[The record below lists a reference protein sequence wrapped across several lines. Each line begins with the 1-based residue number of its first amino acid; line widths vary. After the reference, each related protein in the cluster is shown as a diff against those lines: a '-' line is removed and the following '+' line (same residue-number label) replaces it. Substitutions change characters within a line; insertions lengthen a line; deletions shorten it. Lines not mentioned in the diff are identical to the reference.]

1 MSDAAAQ
8 PDRPFI
14 IVAPPA
20 LAAAALAV
28 TALVSGTDG
37 ARVATV
43 AGIYA
48 LLVIGYQFVFGR
60 LGALSLGQSAFFGLG
75 AYVTARLATAFDL
88 PFLITFPAAIL
99 LPAAFAGVIATPVL
113 RLKSHYF
120 PLVTLGLAQL
130 LLFGALS
137 SGPIG
142 GVPGVEIGGLPIPR
156 GAALATLVWAVT
168 VLAGLLAWRLS
179 VTLFGRFAEIARD
192 NPLAASAV
200 GIDAG
205 RLGVAAFML
214 SAGYAGAAGALC
226 AHMSGEATPDAFGLP
241 VMVACLS
248 MAVVGGRHHVS
259 GAIVGAILL
268 VLLSE
273 ASGLGRYAPIL
284 WGVAL
289 LIAVMVAPQGIVGAL
304 QRRYAP
310 VASLVPPAPQPVPPR
325 KSIRVAGPL
334 LAARGITRRFGGIV
348 AVDNLSL
355 ALQPGEILGLIG
367 PNGSGKTTLVNA
379 LSGLSSAQ
387 TGRVYLAGHDVT
399 SIPPHAVARAGLART
414 FETAQLAESIS
425 VLDNVAAAR
434 AMAAGVDLRAILRRA
449 DADIAFARAR
459 AEAMTCIATVGLT
472 AAAAAPAG
480 SLSFADRRRLEVA
493 RALALN
499 PLVVALDEPAAG
511 LSAEDRAH
519 LADLLRGL
527 ARRGLGLIV
536 VEHDVAFL
544 RGIATRLACLDAGR
558 LIAIGTPEAVIADPK
573 VVAAYLGG
581 PAIGRGRVG

>member
-8 PDRPFI
+8 PDRPFLV
-14 IVAPPA
+14 VAPPA

-28 TALVSGTDG
+28 HAIASGSDG
-37 ARVATV
+37 GRVATL

-48 LLVIGYQFVFGR
+48 LLVVGYQFVFGR

-75 AYVTARLATAFDL
+75 AYVTARLATTFDL

-99 LPAAFAGVIATPVL
+99 LPAAFAGVIAAPVL

-142 GVPGVEIGGLPIPR
+142 DIPGVELAGLPIPR
-156 GAALATLVWAVT
+156 GAALAAFVWVVT
-168 VLAGLLAWRLS
+168 IVAALLAWRLS

-248 MAVVGGRHHVS
+248 MAVVGGRYHVS

-273 ASGLGRYAPIL
+273 AAGLGRYAPIL

-289 LIAVMVAPQGIVGAL
+289 LIAVIVASEGIVGAL

-310 VASLVPPAPQPVPPR
+310 VAALVPPAPQPVPPR
-325 KSIRVAGPL
+325 KSMRVAGPL

-387 TGRVYLAGHDVT
+387 TGRVYLAGRDVT

-414 FETAQLAESIS
+414 FETAQLADNIT

-434 AMAAGVDLRAILRRA
+434 AVAAGVELRTILRRA

-459 AEAMTCIATVGLT
+459 AEAMTCLATVGLT
-472 AAAAAPAG
+472 AAAAEPAG

-511 LSAEDRAH
+511 LGAEDRQH

-527 ARRGLGLIV
+527 AQRGLGLIV

>member
-1 MSDAAAQ
+1 V
-8 PDRPFI
+8 
-14 IVAPPA
+14 IVA
-20 LAAAALAV
+20 
-28 TALVSGTDG
+28 
-37 ARVATV
+37 
-43 AGIYA
+43 
-48 LLVIGYQFVFGR
+48 
-60 LGALSLGQSAFFGLG
+60 
-75 AYVTARLATAFDL
+75 
-88 PFLITFPAAIL
+88 
-99 LPAAFAGVIATPVL
+99 
-113 RLKSHYF
+113 
-120 PLVTLGLAQL
+120 
-130 LLFGALS
+130 
-137 SGPIG
+137 
-142 GVPGVEIGGLPIPR
+142 
-156 GAALATLVWAVT
+156 
-168 VLAGLLAWRLS
+168 
-179 VTLFGRFAEIARD
+179 
-192 NPLAASAV
+192 
-200 GIDAG
+200 
-205 RLGVAAFML
+205 
-214 SAGYAGAAGALC
+214 
-226 AHMSGEATPDAFGLP
+226 
-241 VMVACLS
+241 
-248 MAVVGGRHHVS
+248 
-259 GAIVGAILL
+259 
-268 VLLSE
+268 SE
-273 ASGLGRYAPIL
+273 
-284 WGVAL
+284 
-289 LIAVMVAPQGIVGAL
+289 GIVGAL

-310 VASLVPPAPQPVPPR
+310 VAALVPPAPQPVPPR
-325 KSIRVAGPL
+325 KSMRVAGPL

-387 TGRVYLAGHDVT
+387 TGRVYLAGRDVT

-414 FETAQLAESIS
+414 FETAQLADNIT

-434 AMAAGVDLRAILRRA
+434 AVAAGVELRTILRRA

-459 AEAMTCIATVGLT
+459 AEAMTCLATVGLT
-472 AAAAAPAG
+472 AAAAEPAG

-511 LSAEDRAH
+511 LGAEDRQH

-527 ARRGLGLIV
+527 AQRGLGLIV